1 MSDITIPTDI
11 QRMIRAHATL
21 QGMTPDAYC
30 NRWWADVRRDVAVR
44 GGIEAIEAANAAR
57 RATQTKPEQEAAE

>member
-1 MSDITIPTDI
+1 MTISFDETTSREI
-11 QRMIRAHATL
+11 AALASAEGTTTEQWLNCYVFNIHRAIR
-21 QGMTPDAYC
+21 D
-30 NRWWADVRRDVAVR
+30 R